1 VSPVKR
7 LINRRVAII
16 LTSNLIPLFSVLI
29 LGGDIRFLLLIFW
42 AESGVV
48 GVFNIIMMAT
58 ARSKT
63 PGENFMKIFMIPFFT
78 VHYGGFMFVHLMF
91 LLFFMDNF
99 GYQEPVIDYLASNLQ
114 LILLNLI
121 ALFLGYLYDF
131 NNEWLLGEKRETV
144 NLSNLMF
151 QPYNRI
157 IIMQLTIIFGAFL
170 YFELGSSWVFLVL
183 LIVLKTVT
191 DVYTTDILKR

>member
-1 VSPVKR
+1 
-7 LINRRVAII
+7 
-16 LTSNLIPLFSVLI
+16 
-29 LGGDIRFLLLIFW
+29 LGGDIRFLLLLFW

-48 GVFNIIMMAT
+48 GVFNIVMMAT

-63 PGENFMKIFMIPFFT
+63 PGDNFMKIFMIPFFT
-78 VHYGGFMFVHLMF
+78 VHYGGFMFVHLFF

-99 GYQEPVIDYLASNLQ
+99 GYQESVIDYLASNMQ
-114 LILLNLI
+114 LILLNLL
-121 ALFLGYLYDF
+121 ALFLSYLYDF
-131 NNEWLLGEKRETV
+131 NNEWLLSEKRETV
-144 NLSNLMF
+144 NASNLMF

-183 LIVLKTVT
+183 LIFLKTVA
-191 DVYTTDILKR
+191 DLYTTGILKQ

>member
-1 VSPVKR
+1 MKR

-16 LTSNLIPLFSVLI
+16 IASNLIPLFSVL
-29 LGGDIRFLLLIFW
+29 LFGGDIRFLLLIFW

-58 ARSKT
+58 TRSKT
-63 PGENFMKIFMIPFFT
+63 PGDNFMKIFMIPFFT
-78 VHYGGFMFVHLMF
+78 VHYGGFMFVHLIF

-99 GYQEPVIDYLASNLQ
+99 GYQESVITYLSSNMQ
-114 LILLNLI
+114 LILLNLL

-131 NNEWLLGEKRETV
+131 NNEWLLNEKRETV

-170 YFELGSSWVFLVL
+170 YFELGSSWVFLIL
-183 LIVLKTVT
+183 LI
-191 DVYTTDILKR
+191 

>member
-1 VSPVKR
+1 MR
-7 LINRRVAII
+7 LINRRVAVII
-16 LTSNLIPLFSVLI
+16 ASNLIPLFSVLL

-48 GVFNIIMMAT
+48 GIFNIIMMAT
-58 ARSKT
+58 ARSQT

-78 VHYGGFMFVHLMF
+78 VHYGGFMFVHLIF
-91 LLFFMDNF
+91 LLFFMDSF
-99 GYQEPVIDYLASNLQ
+99 GFQESVITYLASNMQ
-114 LILLNLI
+114 LILLNLLT
-121 ALFLGYLYDF
+121 LFLSYLYDF
-131 NNEWLLGEKRETV
+131 NNEWLLSEKRETV

-151 QPYNRI
+151 RPYNRI

-183 LIVLKTVT
+183 LIFLKTAA
-191 DVYTTDILKR
+191 DVYTSGILKQ